1 MKCLA
6 RTRGISVL
14 IGELCSLAILLDR
27 LALILIR
34 ALDLTAPPLVTEDL
48 EDLEALEE
56 EGELP
61 RLSRGSRPC
70 DLRRLLLMALILGWR
85 GSYL

>member
-1 MKCLA
+1 M
-6 RTRGISVL
+6 L

-34 ALDLTAPPLVTEDL
+34 ALDLTAPPLVTEDPEDPEEPEDL

-61 RLSRGSRPC
+61 RLSWGSRPC
-70 DLRRLLLMALILGWR
+70 DLRRLLLMTLILGWG

>member
-1 MKCLA
+1 M
-6 RTRGISVL
+6 L

-27 LALILIR
+27 LLLSSP
-34 ALDLTAPPLVTEDL
+34 APPLVTEDL
-48 EDLEALEE
+48 EDLEDLEGLEE

-70 DLRRLLLMALILGWR
+70 DLRRLLLMA
-85 GSYL
+85 

>member
-1 MKCLA
+1 M
-6 RTRGISVL
+6 L

-34 ALDLTAPPLVTEDL
+34 ALDLTAPPLVTEDPEDL

-61 RLSRGSRPC
+61 RLSWGSRPC
-70 DLRRLLLMALILGWR
+70 DLRRLLLMALILGWG

>member
-1 MKCLA
+1 M
-6 RTRGISVL
+6 L

-34 ALDLTAPPLVTEDL
+34 ALDLTAPPLVTEDPEGL

-70 DLRRLLLMALILGWR
+70 DLRRLLLMALILGWG

>member
-27 LALILIR
+27 LLLSSP
-34 ALDLTAPPLVTEDL
+34 APPLVTEDL
-48 EDLEALEE
+48 EGLEE

-70 DLRRLLLMALILGWR
+70 DLRRLLLMALILGWG

>member
-1 MKCLA
+1 M
-6 RTRGISVL
+6 L

-34 ALDLTAPPLVTEDL
+34 ALDLTAPPLVTEDPEDPEDL

-61 RLSRGSRPC
+61 RLSWGSRPC
-70 DLRRLLLMALILGWR
+70 DLRRLLLMALILGR
-85 GSYL
+85 ILSVTT

>member
-1 MKCLA
+1 M
-6 RTRGISVL
+6 L

-48 EDLEALEE
+48 EDPEDLEALEE

-61 RLSRGSRPC
+61 RLSWGSRPC
-70 DLRRLLLMALILGWR
+70 DLRRLLLMALILGWG

>member
-1 MKCLA
+1 M
-6 RTRGISVL
+6 L

-34 ALDLTAPPLVTEDL
+34 ALDLTAPPLVTEDPEDL
-48 EDLEALEE
+48 EDMEALEE

-61 RLSRGSRPC
+61 RLSWGSRPC
-70 DLRRLLLMALILGWR
+70 DLRRLLLMALILGW
-85 GSYL
+85 GESYL

>member
-1 MKCLA
+1 M
-6 RTRGISVL
+6 L

-27 LALILIR
+27 LLLSSP
-34 ALDLTAPPLVTEDL
+34 APPLDSEDL
-48 EDLEALEE
+48 EDLEGLEE

-70 DLRRLLLMALILGWR
+70 DLRRLLLMA
-85 GSYL
+85 